1 MNKKKVL
8 LILVVLIGIVITILL
23 IYNNNTKEPI
33 QDNKPSI
40 SKEEALKLIKE
51 NYKTDNN
58 IYEYDKKEG
67 LYHIIKAVNNPSVEY
82 WVHEYTGDI
91 IIQVG
96 MSSNNIINNE

>member
-8 LILVVLIGIVITILL
+8 LILVVLICIFVIGIL
-23 IYNNNTKEPI
+23 IYNGTTKKTEEENT
-33 QDNKPSI
+33 PSI
-40 SKEEALKLIKE
+40 NKEEALKLIKE

-67 LYHIIKAVNNPSVEY
+67 EYHIIKAVNNPSVEY

-91 IIQVG
+91 ILQVG
-96 MSSNNIINNE
+96 MSSNDIKNNE